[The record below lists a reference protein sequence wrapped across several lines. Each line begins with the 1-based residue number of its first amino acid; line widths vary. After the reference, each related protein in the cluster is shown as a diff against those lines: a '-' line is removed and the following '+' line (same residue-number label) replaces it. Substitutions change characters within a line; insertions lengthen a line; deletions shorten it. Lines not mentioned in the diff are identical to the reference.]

1 MNKKVL
7 FSSLVATALM
17 VGCTNEDFTEVNQ
30 GSGAVLDRPV
40 VDLSFGIDNDA
51 MTRMI
56 GNETGIAFD
65 ASDMVGGV
73 LLDYDK
79 TNPSNWYEVA
89 ATGHVGNNKFTYDG
103 QKFVTA
109 GTTVVGSWLFYMQY
123 DPWMT
128 THRDGV
134 EFDFPEVQKEA
145 KGYSEI
151 VNHNFMISPVVNLDG
166 EEEGYFNYNLPMSSV
181 FSYAVIKMQFPKPV
195 DVQKIVIKPTTSDLE
210 TSAPLS
216 NRYVIDN
223 QKVPVADVTAAS
235 LAANHTTPEAV
246 LNNARIALTNATA
259 YNYTA
264 LNGTGSGKFYS
275 VLKPVTAGQMRAD
288 KTVKTLDI
296 IALDCLEDPTSS
308 TEFEAF
314 MAIPAGKYSNIAVY
328 AYTDNGVYKYDVQND
343 DIAAKKANE
352 SVAAVTQS
360 DFYLLRNT
368 RAFLHKVGAQW
379 TSEQTGGKTP
389 DGKLVV
395 KDTDIKL
402 NADLESADETSGTVV
417 ISQEDLIAVIKG
429 ITTDGEVKIRVLGD
443 KVKIDQK
450 VMEALEDKLVEKP
463 DAYLSFAN
471 SDGAITVIGN
481 ESEAEPLKLHDITFN
496 GGAVLESGFA
506 EAGVDVNIPT
516 GLTGQIAFTVKSGA
530 YLTIAN
536 AGSTYAGIRTEA
548 NATIEVKSSG
558 TVNVAAIRNDNYG
571 NIVVNSPLNITTG
584 FENNHNTL
592 NGNKGVVTN
601 NSVLTISATITD
613 KCYNDGDI
621 INNGTLNLTNVFTN
635 NGTITNGNGENVAQ
649 LNVENTVT
657 NTGTMNN
664 ADGSIILARGAQGQL
679 TNKGTITNEGDMY
692 CHQGQNKIFNT
703 GKINAESGSTTYIT
717 TNSSIDESQA
727 ASGSTN
733 DATMGEIV
741 CAERNVDVSVTTN
754 TQQGYISWTVP
765 ADMNKLV
772 PAQGDK
778 FNKVY
783 LQGNCDLTEADA
795 VNFVEVIGKATV
807 TLDKKYQEFTF
818 KAETEIYADPA
829 DYVKIA
835 KLVVANGIRVKV
847 PTENAI
853 GVYAVTN
860 TNSYTKTHLENNGT
874 ILVGGN
880 FYTWIPSETD
890 PSVKGEGIFASGDGE
905 NTAFQWNTTTW
916 GN

>member
-79 TNPSNWYEVA
+79 TDPSDWYEVA

-128 THRDGV
+128 KHRDGV

-151 VNHNFMISPVVNLDG
+151 VNHNFMISPVVRLDG
-166 EEEGYFNYNLPMSSV
+166 GEEGYFDYNLPMSSV
-181 FSYAVIKMQFPKPV
+181 FSYAVIKMQFPEPV
-195 DVQKIVIKPTTSDLE
+195 DVQKIVIKPTTSDLK

-223 QKVPVADVTAAS
+223 QNVPVADVREAYLS
-235 LAANHTTPEAV
+235 ANHITAEAV
-246 LNNARIALTNATA
+246 LDAARVALTNATA
-259 YNYTA
+259 YNYAA
-264 LNGTGSGKFYS
+264 LNGAGDGKFYS
-275 VLKPVTAGQMRAD
+275 VLEPITAGEVRGE
-288 KTVKTLDI
+288 KTVKNLDI

-328 AYTDNGVYKYDVQND
+328 AYTDNGVYKYNVQND
-343 DIAAKKANE
+343 DIAAEKANE
-352 SVAAVTQS
+352 SVAAVTRS

-395 KDTDIKL
+395 KDTDIKS
-402 NADLESADETSGTVV
+402 NADLESVDETSGTVV

-429 ITTDGEVKIRVLGD
+429 ITTNGEVKIRVLGD

-496 GGAVLESGFA
+496 GGAVLESVYA

-516 GLTGQIAFTVKSGA
+516 GLTGQIVFTVKSGA

-536 AGSTYAGIRTEA
+536 AGNTYAGIRTEA

-601 NSVLTISATITD
+601 NSVLTISATITG
-613 KCYNDGDI
+613 KRYNDGDI
-621 INNGTLNLTNVFTN
+621 INNGTLNLTNEFTN
-635 NGTITNGNGENVAQ
+635 NGTITNGNGENIAR
-649 LNVENTVT
+649 LNVESDVK

-664 ADGSIILARGAQGQL
+664 AKGSIILARGTNGQL
-679 TNKGTITNEGDMY
+679 TNTGEITNKGDMY
-692 CHQGQNKIFNT
+692 CHQGENKIFNT
-703 GKINAESGSTTYIT
+703 GKINAQSGSTTYIT
-717 TNSSIDESQA
+717 TNSSDNENKA

-733 DATMGEIV
+733 KATMGEIV
-741 CAERNVDVSVTTN
+741 CAERNVDVSVTTA

-765 ADMNKLV
+765 ADMNKLA

-783 LQGNCDLTEADA
+783 LQGDCDLTEADA
-795 VNFVEVIGKATV
+795 VNFVEVNGEATV
-807 TLDKKYQEFTF
+807 TLDKNYQEFTF
-818 KAETEIYADPA
+818 NAGAEIYADP
-829 DYVKIA
+829 DNYVKIA
-835 KLVVANGIRVKV
+835 KLVVQVI
-847 PTENAI
+847 
-853 GVYAVTN
+853 VTISN
-860 TNSYTKTHLENNGT
+860 Y
-874 ILVGGN
+874 ILSKLLV
-880 FYTWIPSETD
+880 FQ
-890 PSVKGEGIFASGDGE
+890 KGK
-905 NTAFQWNTTTW
+905 
-916 GN
+916 

>member
-79 TNPSNWYEVA
+79 TVPSDWYKVA

-123 DPWMT
+123 DRWMT

-145 KGYSEI
+145 VGYSEI

-166 EEEGYFNYNLPMSSV
+166 GEEGYFNYNLPMSSV
-181 FSYAVIKMQFPKPV
+181 FSYAVIKMQFPQPV
-195 DVQKIVIKPTTSDLE
+195 DVQKIVIKPTKSDLK

-223 QKVPVADVTAAS
+223 QNVPVANVTEAFLS
-235 LAANHTTPEAV
+235 ANQTTAEAV
-246 LNNARIALTNATA
+246 LDAARVALTNATA
-259 YNYTA
+259 YNYAA
-264 LNGTGSGKFYS
+264 LNGTGSGMFYS
-275 VLKPVTAGQMRAD
+275 VLEPITAGEVRGE
-288 KTVKTLDI
+288 KTVKKLDI

-328 AYTDNGVYKYDVQND
+328 AYTDKGVYKYDVKND
-343 DIAAKKANE
+343 NIADE
-352 SVAAVTQS
+352 SVQAVTQS

-379 TSEQTGGKTP
+379 TSEQTGGETP

-429 ITTDGEVKIRVLGD
+429 ITTNGEVKIRVLGD

-584 FENNHNTL
+584 FVNDHNTL

-601 NSVLTISATITD
+601 NSELTISATIAD
-613 KCYNDGDI
+613 KRYNNGDI
-621 INNGTLNLTNVFTN
+621 INNGTLNLTNEFTN
-635 NGTITNGNGENVAQ
+635 NGTITNGNGENIAQ
-649 LNVENTVT
+649 LNVESNVK
-657 NTGTMNN
+657 NMGTMNN
-664 ADGSIILARGAQGQL
+664 AKGSIILARGTNGQL
-679 TNKGTITNEGDMY
+679 TNTGVITNEGDMY
-692 CHQGQNKIFNT
+692 CHQGVNKIYNT
-703 GKINAESGSTTYIT
+703 GKINAQSGSTTYIT
-717 TNSSIDESQA
+717 TNSSNDEDK

-733 DATMGEIV
+733 NATMGEIV
-741 CAERNVDVSVTTN
+741 CAERNVDVSVTTA

-765 ADMNKLV
+765 ADMNKLA

-783 LQGNCDLTEADA
+783 LQGDCDLTEANA
-795 VNFVEVIGKATV
+795 VNFVEVNGEATV
-807 TLDKKYQEFTF
+807 TLDKNYQEFTF
-818 KAETEIYADPA
+818 NAGAEIYADPA
-829 DYVKIA
+829 NYVKIA
-835 KLVVANGIRVKV
+835 KLVVKSGVRVKV

-853 GVYAVTN
+853 GVYAVES
-860 TNSYTKTHLENNGT
+860 TNSYTTTHLENHGT

-880 FYTWIPSETD
+880 FYTWIPSEDD
-890 PSVKGEGIFASGDGE
+890 PQIKGEGIFASGDGE
-905 NTAFQWNTTTW
+905 NTAFKWDTDTW
-916 GN
+916 EK